1 MTTEL
6 QRRIDALNGCDGHWV
21 LIVDGEPQR
30 DCSYQWHQ
38 SPEEHYQ
45 RCLNNRWRDYSIGFA
60 PSYLGYSDYG
70 NTGLVGLSN
79 YRVFL
84 ETDDPHDAIIKV
96 GYGWNGDGIVVDIRY
111 VTDEMLETIQSL
123 EDYPLISEDD
133 HTQLECEAVDNHWD
147 GESIADRV
155 RALQNEGL
163 CIFAARHDDAPW
175 RDGFDRLRQSI
186 LSMFNEYPT
195 SAA

>member
-6 QRRIDALNGCDGHWV
+6 QRRIDALNGCNGHWV
-21 LIVDGEPQR
+21 LIVDGEPQA

-45 RCLNNRWRDYSIGFA
+45 RCLNNLWRDYSIGFA
-60 PSYLGYSDYG
+60 PAYLGYSDYG
-70 NTGLVGLSN
+70 DTGLVGLSN

-84 ETDDPHDAIIKV
+84 DSDDPHDAIHEV
-96 GYGWNGDGIVVDIRY
+96 GYGWNGAGIVVDIRY

-133 HTQLECEAVDNHWD
+133 HSQLECEAVSNHWD

-155 RALQNEGL
+155 RALQENNL
-163 CIFAARHDDAPW
+163 CIFAARHDDTPW
-175 RDGFDRLRQSI
+175 RDGFDCLRESI
-186 LSMFNEYPT
+186 LSIFNEYPT

>member
-6 QRRIDALNGCDGHWV
+6 QRRIDALNGCNGHWV
-21 LIVDGEPQR
+21 LIVDGEPQS
-30 DCSYQWHQ
+30 DCAYQWHQ

-60 PSYLGYSDYG
+60 PAYLGYSDYG

-84 ETDDPHDAIIKV
+84 DSDDPHDAILEV
-96 GYGWNGDGIVVDIRY
+96 GYGWNGAGIVVDIRY
-111 VTDEMLETIQSL
+111 VTDEMLESIQSM
-123 EDYPLISEDD
+123 EGYPLLSDDD
-133 HTQLECEAVDNHWD
+133 HSELEYEAVSNHWD

-155 RALQNEGL
+155 TALQEEDL
-163 CIFAARHDDAPW
+163 CIFAARHDDTPW
-175 RDGFDRLRQSI
+175 RDGFDRLRESI
-186 LSMFNEYPT
+186 LTMFNEYPT